1 MRRLEPCLD
10 AGPASFPTHPSRK
23 NKGAASVHPTK
34 VDLFVGTL
42 GWGTRGTQG
51 INKEYSDS
59 YGRIGSNGHMTYFRR
74 FFLVWIV
81 LVCIG
86 SAQLVAQRGPGRGD
100 AGAAEQLFALGNQA
114 RAEAGVAPLAW
125 DPALA
130 AAAYKHCE
138 RMVAEGALSHR
149 YNGELDL
156 SERAA
161 LAGAHFGLIEEN
173 IAVGSYPKEIHEGW
187 MHSPGHKKNLLNPE
201 VDHAGI
207 AVIVSHGSLYAVTDF
222 ETGVKVMNAAQV
234 EASIAKL
241 VHMSGLTIRTDPRD
255 ARAACTLDHGLPR
268 TLNER
273 EPGFIMR
280 WQGADLEHLPPAL
293 VQRLGSREYH
303 SADVGS
309 CPPRGN
315 QQAFTQYRI
324 AVLLY

>member
-1 MRRLEPCLD
+1 
-10 AGPASFPTHPSRK
+10 
-23 NKGAASVHPTK
+23 
-34 VDLFVGTL
+34 
-42 GWGTRGTQG
+42 
-51 INKEYSDS
+51 
-59 YGRIGSNGHMTYFRR
+59 MTYFRQSSLLWI
-74 FFLVWIV
+74 FLVF
-81 LVCIG
+81 IG
-86 SAQLVAQRGPGRGD
+86 LAELAAQRGQGRGD

-125 DPALA
+125 DPALS

-149 YNGELDL
+149 YNGELEL

-161 LAGAHFGLIEEN
+161 LAGAHFSLIEEN
-173 IAVGSYPKEIHEGW
+173 IAMGSSPKEIHEGW

-207 AVIVSHGSLYAVTDF
+207 AVIVSHGSMYAVTDF
-222 ETGVKVMNAAQV
+222 ETGVRVMSVAQV
-234 EASIAKL
+234 ETSVGKL

-255 ARAACTLDHGLPR
+255 ARAACVLDHGLPR
-268 TLNER
+268 TLNDR

-280 WQGADLEHLPPAL
+280 WQGADLEHLPPTL

-303 SADVGS
+303 SATVGA

-315 QQAFTQYRI
+315 QPEFTQYRI

>member
-1 MRRLEPCLD
+1 V
-10 AGPASFPTHPSRK
+10 
-23 NKGAASVHPTK
+23 GA
-34 VDLFVGTL
+34 L
-42 GWGTRGTQG
+42 GRGTRGTQG

-59 YGRIGSNGHMTYFRR
+59 YGRIGFNKHMTNFRQL

-86 SAQLVAQRGPGRGD
+86 SAPSVAQRGQGRGD
-100 AGAAEQLFALGNQA
+100 AGAAEQLFAMGNQA

-149 YNGELDL
+149 YNGELEL

-173 IAVGSYPKEIHEGW
+173 IAVGSYPKEIHEEW

-207 AVIVSHGSLYAVTDF
+207 AVIVSHGSMYAVTDF
-222 ETGVKVMNAAQV
+222 ETGVKVMSAVQV
-234 EASIAKL
+234 EASVAKL
-241 VHMSGLTIRTDPRD
+241 VHMSGLAIRTDPRD
-255 ARAACTLDHGLPR
+255 ARAACALDRGMPR
-268 TLNER
+268 TLTGGQ
-273 EPGFIMR
+273 PGFIMR
-280 WQGADLEHLPPAL
+280 WQGADLEHLPPSL
-293 VQRLGSREYH
+293 VERLGSREYH
-303 SADVGS
+303 SANIGA
-309 CPPRGN
+309 CQPRGD
-315 QQAFTQYRI
+315 QTAFTQYRL